1 LIDPALQMRLN
12 RQNNDPVV
20 GSVETDGAG
29 VALWRPVDNEA
40 YEGVPMA
47 TRQVSIASS
56 VGLHARPASLF
67 VQAATATGLAV
78 TIAKEGGNPVDARS
92 ILMVM
97 ALGAKHGETVTITAD
112 GDGAEA
118 ALDSL
123 VALLARDLDAE

>member
-1 LIDPALQMRLN
+1 VRGYAIVEPVELPTKELQ
-12 RQNNDPVV
+12 
-20 GSVETDGAG
+20 
-29 VALWRPVDNEA
+29 
-40 YEGVPMA
+40 MA
-47 TRQVSIASS
+47 TREVSIASS

-67 VQAATATGLAV
+67 VQAATATGLPV

-97 ALGAKHGETVTITAD
+97 ALGAKHGETVTLTAE
-112 GDGAEA
+112 GDGAEE

>member
-1 LIDPALQMRLN
+1 
-12 RQNNDPVV
+12 
-20 GSVETDGAG
+20 
-29 VALWRPVDNEA
+29 
-40 YEGVPMA
+40 MA
-47 TRQVSIASS
+47 TRQVQIASS

-97 ALGAKHGETVTITAD
+97 AMGARHGETVTLSAEGEGAD
-112 GDGAEA
+112 A

-123 VALLARDLDAE
+123 VELLSRDLDAE

>member
-1 LIDPALQMRLN
+1 
-12 RQNNDPVV
+12 
-20 GSVETDGAG
+20 
-29 VALWRPVDNEA
+29 
-40 YEGVPMA
+40 MA
-47 TRQVSIASS
+47 SRQVAIGSA

-67 VQAATATGLAV
+67 VQAATATGVVV

-92 ILMVM
+92 ILGVM
-97 ALGAKHGETVTITAD
+97 ALGAKNGEVVTLTAD